1 MKRVL
6 FVAMSVFLLAGCPSM
21 LPQQPPVPVEPI
33 EPVTPTEPVEP
44 PKPIEPPIEV
54 VPTPPKITSINWNAA
69 VIPLIR
75 EMAVTGDL
83 EVGKLIVVDN
93 VKNNSGGNI
102 QAVNATNTIIESVN
116 SISAL
121 QTVPYTQMMSAR
133 KALGLSGEDSLGLRS
148 AAIGLAR
155 YLKADYIL
163 FSTVDGKKDNRVI
176 SMQLMSVSSGEI
188 LWNGRH
194 KVE

>member
-1 MKRVL
+1 MKRLL
-6 FVAMSVFLLAGCPSM
+6 FVVMSVFLLAGCPSM
-21 LPQQPPVPVEPI
+21 LPQQPPVPVEP
-33 EPVTPTEPVEP
+33 VTPIEPVEP

-54 VPTPPKITSINWNAA
+54 VPTPPKITSINWNN
-69 VIPLIR
+69 VVTPLIR
-75 EMAVTGDL
+75 EMAVTDDL
-83 EVGKLIVVDN
+83 ETGKLIVIDN

-116 SISAL
+116 SISSL
-121 QTVPYTQMMSAR
+121 QTVPYAQMMSAR

-155 YLKADYIL
+155 HLTADYIL

-188 LWNGRH
+188 LWNGRN

>member
-1 MKRVL
+1 MKKML
-6 FVAMSVFLLAGCPSM
+6 FVVAAVFLLAGCPSM
-21 LPQQPPVPVEPI
+21 LPQQPPAPV
-33 EPVTPTEPVEP
+33 EPVTPTEPTEP

-69 VIPLIR
+69 IQPLIR
-75 EMAVTGDL
+75 EMSVTDDL
-83 EVGKLIVVDN
+83 ATGKLLVVDN

-102 QAVNATNTIIESVN
+102 QAVNATNTIIDSVN
-116 SISAL
+116 SISSL
-121 QTVPYTQMMSAR
+121 QTVPYAQMMSAR

-155 YLKADYIL
+155 YLQADYIL

-176 SMQLMSVSSGEI
+176 SMQLMSVASGEI
-188 LWNGRH
+188 LWSGRH

>member
-1 MKRVL
+1 M
-6 FVAMSVFLLAGCPSM
+6 AMSVFLLAGCPSM
-21 LPQQPPVPVEPI
+21 LPQQPPVPV

-69 VIPLIR
+69 VTPLIR

-83 EVGKLIVVDN
+83 EAGKLIVVDN

>member
-1 MKRVL
+1 MKKIL
-6 FVAMSVFLLAGCPSM
+6 FVVMSVFLLAGCPSVVH
-21 LPQQPPVPVEPI
+21 QPPAPI
-33 EPVTPTEPVEP
+33 EPTVPTEPVEP
-44 PKPIEPPIEV
+44 EKPIEPPIEV
-54 VPTPPKITSINWNAA
+54 VPTPPKITQINWNAT
-69 VIPLIR
+69 IQPLIR
-75 EMAVTGDL
+75 EMSVTDDL
-83 EVGKLIVVDN
+83 GVGKLLVVDN

-102 QAVNATNTIIESVN
+102 QTVNATNAIIEAIN
-116 SISAL
+116 NISAL

-155 YLKADYIL
+155 YLQADYIL
-163 FSTVDGKKDNRVI
+163 VSTVDGKKDNRVI

-194 KVE
+194 NVE

>member
-1 MKRVL
+1 MKRLL

-21 LPQQPPVPVEPI
+21 LPQQPPVPI
-33 EPVTPTEPVEP
+33 EPVTPTVPVEEP
-44 PKPIEPPIEV
+44 SKPIEPPIEV

-69 VIPLIR
+69 VTPLIR
-75 EMAVTGDL
+75 EMAVTDDL
-83 EVGKLIVVDN
+83 EPGKLIVVDN

-102 QAVNATNTIIESVN
+102 QAVNAANTIIESVN

-121 QTVPYTQMMSAR
+121 QTVPYAQMMSAR

-188 LWNGRH
+188 LWTGRH
-194 KVE
+194 QVE

>member
-21 LPQQPPVPVEPI
+21 LPQQPPVPV

-69 VIPLIR
+69 VTPLIR
-75 EMAVTGDL
+75 EMAVTSDL

-102 QAVNATNTIIESVN
+102 QAVNATNAIIESVN

-133 KALGLSGEDSLGLRS
+133 KALRLSGEDSLGLRS

>member
-1 MKRVL
+1 MKKML
-6 FVAMSVFLLAGCPSM
+6 FVVAAVFLLAGCPSM
-21 LPQQPPVPVEPI
+21 LPQQPPAPV
-33 EPVTPTEPVEP
+33 EPVTPTEPTEP

-54 VPTPPKITSINWNAA
+54 VPTPPKITSINWNSA
-69 VIPLIR
+69 IQPLIR
-75 EMAVTGDL
+75 EMSVTDDL
-83 EVGKLIVVDN
+83 ATGKLLVVDN

-102 QAVNATNTIIESVN
+102 QVVNATNTIIDSVN

-121 QTVPYTQMMSAR
+121 QTVPYAQMMSAR

-155 YLKADYIL
+155 YLQADYIL

-176 SMQLMSVSSGEI
+176 SMQLMSVASGEI
-188 LWNGRH
+188 LWSGRH